1 MLAKKNVDALLIDD
15 EAPFLN
21 DLAEGLRL
29 SSQRLQIMTAAT
41 AEKALEMLRT
51 FKFDVVV
58 TDLNMPGMNG
68 YQVLREVNQRH
79 PGTPVIIMSAYSRNS
94 VEDRLDGLH
103 FTGYL
108 EKPLDL
114 REIAETI
121 LDAS

>member
-1 MLAKKNVDALLIDD
+1 VLLIDD

-29 SSQRLQIMTAAT
+29 KSRRLQVVTASD

-51 FKFDVVV
+51 CKFDVVL

-68 YQVLREVNQRH
+68 YQVLREVEQRH

-94 VEDRLDGLH
+94 VEDRLVNLR

-114 REIAETI
+114 GEVAETI
-121 LDAS
+121 LDAG

>member
-1 MLAKKNVDALLIDD
+1 MQAYKNIDALLIDD

-29 SSQRLQIMTAAT
+29 NSKRLQVITASNG
-41 AEKALEMLRT
+41 KMALDMLRT
-51 FKFDVVV
+51 CKFDVVL

-68 YQVLREVNQRH
+68 YQVLQEVERRH

-94 VEDRLDGLH
+94 VADRLEGLR

-114 REIAETI
+114 REVTEAI
-121 LDAS
+121 LDAG

>member
-1 MLAKKNVDALLIDD
+1 MLRKNLVDVLLIDD

-29 SSQRLQIMTAAT
+29 NSKRLQVVTANNAG
-41 AEKALEMLRT
+41 KALEMLRT
-51 FKFDVVV
+51 CKFDVVL

-68 YQVLREVNQRH
+68 YQVLREVEQRH

-94 VEDRLDGLH
+94 VTDRLEGLQY
-103 FTGYL
+103 TGYL

-114 REIAETI
+114 REVAEAI
-121 LDAS
+121 LDAG

>member
-1 MLAKKNVDALLIDD
+1 MLSKKNVDALLIDD

-29 SSQRLQIMTAAT
+29 SSQRLQIMTAPT

-51 FKFDVVV
+51 RKFDVVV

-68 YQVLREVNQRH
+68 YQVLREVDQRH

-94 VEDRLDGLH
+94 VEDRLEGLR

-121 LDAS
+121 LDAG

>member
-1 MLAKKNVDALLIDD
+1 MLRKNNVDVLLIDD

-29 SSQRLQIMTAAT
+29 NSQRLQVITATT

-51 FKFDVVV
+51 CKFDVVL

-68 YQVLREVNQRH
+68 YQVLREVEQRH
-79 PGTPVIIMSAYSRNS
+79 PGTPVIIMSAYARNA
-94 VEDRLDGLH
+94 VADRLEGLR

-114 REIAETI
+114 REVTEAI
-121 LDAS
+121 LDAG

>member
-1 MLAKKNVDALLIDD
+1 MLRKKNVDVLLIDD

-29 SSQRLQIMTAAT
+29 NSRRLQVITATT

-51 FKFDVVV
+51 CKFDVVV

-68 YQVLREVNQRH
+68 YQVLREVEQRH

-94 VEDRLDGLH
+94 VEDRLMNLRY
-103 FTGYL
+103 TGYL

-114 REIAETI
+114 REVTETI
-121 LDAS
+121 LDAG

>member
-1 MLAKKNVDALLIDD
+1 MLRLKNVDVLLIDD

-29 SSQRLQIMTAAT
+29 KSRRLQVVTASD

-51 FKFDVVV
+51 CKFDVVL

-68 YQVLREVNQRH
+68 YQVLREVEQRH

-94 VEDRLDGLH
+94 VEDRLVNLR

-114 REIAETI
+114 REVAETI
-121 LDAS
+121 LDAG

>member
-1 MLAKKNVDALLIDD
+1 MLRKNNVDVLLIDD

-29 SSQRLQIMTAAT
+29 NSQRLQVITATT
-41 AEKALEMLRT
+41 AERALEMLRT
-51 FKFDVVV
+51 CKFDVVL

-68 YQVLREVNQRH
+68 YQVLREVEHRH
-79 PGTPVIIMSAYSRNS
+79 PGTPVIIMSAYARNS
-94 VEDRLDGLH
+94 VADRLEGLR

-114 REIAETI
+114 LEVTEAI
-121 LDAS
+121 LDAG

>member
-1 MLAKKNVDALLIDD
+1 MLKQKNVDVLLIDD

-29 SSQRLQIMTAAT
+29 NSRRLQVVTAST

-51 FKFDVVV
+51 CKFDVVL

-68 YQVLREVNQRH
+68 YQVLREVEQRH

-94 VEDRLDGLH
+94 VEDRLANLR

-114 REIAETI
+114 GEVAETI
-121 LDAS
+121 LDAG

>member
-1 MLAKKNVDALLIDD
+1 MLRQKNVDVLLIDD

-29 SSQRLQIMTAAT
+29 NSGRLQVITATT

-51 FKFDVVV
+51 CKFDVVV

-68 YQVLREVNQRH
+68 YQVQQEVDQRH
-79 PGTPVIIMSAYSRNS
+79 PGTPVIIMSAYARNS
-94 VEDRLDGLH
+94 VEDRLDGLR

-114 REIAETI
+114 REVAETI
-121 LDAS
+121 LDAG

>member
-1 MLAKKNVDALLIDD
+1 MLRYKNVDVLLIDD
-15 EAPFLN
+15 EAPFLS

-29 SSQRLQIMTAAT
+29 HSQRLQVLTAST

-51 FKFDVVV
+51 CKFDVVL

-68 YQVLREVNQRH
+68 YQVLREVEKRH

-94 VEDRLDGLH
+94 VEERLTNLR
-103 FTGYL
+103 FCGYL

-114 REIAETI
+114 HEVSEAI
-121 LDAS
+121 LDAG

>member
-1 MLAKKNVDALLIDD
+1 MRADKNIDALLIDD

-29 SSQRLQIMTAAT
+29 HSKRLKVVTASN
-41 AEKALEMLRT
+41 AERAADMLRT
-51 FKFDVVV
+51 RKFDVVL
-58 TDLNMPGMNG
+58 TDLNMSGMNG
-68 YQVLREVNQRH
+68 YQVLREVDQRQ

-94 VEDRLDGLH
+94 VADRLEGLR

-114 REIAETI
+114 SEVVKAI
-121 LDAS
+121 LDVG